1 LSNYCQKKKAFPSN
15 PNDDNPMNP
24 SIEMAYGK
32 RKKSSLSLSK
42 WI

>member
-1 LSNYCQKKKAFPSN
+1 LSNCSNSWPKNEAFPSN

-32 RKKSSLSLSK
+32 KEKKLSL
-42 WI
+42 